1 MKKNNIVL
9 LLLILFSFFAF
20 NLNVVNATEVEEE
33 TVEVEE
39 KKEEVKE
46 ENKESEEAPKE
57 ETTKEESSTNTPSVT
72 TTITNEEDSVQEP
85 TEETENTTKVV
96 EITGEVN
103 SETNNE
109 VTEEVTSEP
118 TVDVIV
124 EPTEEHSDETTNET
138 VEEQVPQTTVE
149 TTAVE
154 PKQPKD
160 SNDDENEDEGSKE
173 EPSSFVMPVQKAK
186 VIITKVDEEGN
197 QLKGAVLQVRDSE
210 GNVLDEWESDGSAH
224 EILLPDGTYT
234 VHEVSAPDGYE
245 LAEDKEFTISIVID
259 VSYQADT
266 NYPNVPCEAS
276 TTYYVEINGIQH
288 EVYCIN
294 QYLAEPGP
302 GAEYNGSILKP
313 EDVREFTQQ
322 ITLKDP
328 YTNTDDNYA
337 EIHARYPGYVSYNHG
352 HLTDGPIDVSD
363 QSLSDQ
369 ELYDTLLNIVYRRTI
384 AKDQDRF
391 KDIPDSAISYLTEAA
406 LKTYTNAG
414 ITQLQR
420 QSSLQPG
427 DEALYEQDGKYYW
440 YLMHMYKDY
449 VYDPDSP
456 YGWRTEI
463 GHGDALGNFARH
475 WAQNKPLHETRNLS
489 VDHPEYAELFYYL
502 LGDSTSANLTHP
514 DDMHIYIYTSLNT
527 PEDDDGYQNL
537 LGITGYI
544 EDFEPEPVAV
554 EMVNK
559 YSTEKRDIS
568 VQKEW
573 DDKENI
579 SKKRP
584 DVVLINLYSY
594 LDNIEEKELVAT
606 VEVTAETG
614 ENGWGYTFYDLPKY
628 DHGQLIHYTIDEVEL
643 EDYFYVLDGDMDEGF
658 SLINII
664 YGRGG
669 DNPPTGDSIIE
680 YIVMLLLSL
689 FGFVKLKR
697 IYNCL

>member
-124 EPTEEHSDETTNET
+124 EPTEEHSDETTNEI

-197 QLKGAVLQVRDSE
+197 QLAGAVLQVRDSE

-276 TTYYVEINGIQH
+276 TTYYVEINGVQH

-294 QYLAEPGP
+294 QYLTEPGP

-313 EDVREFTQQ
+313 EDIRKFTQQ

-369 ELYDTLLNIVYRRTI
+369 ELYDTLLNIVYRRTL
-384 AKDQDRF
+384 AQNDERF
-391 KDIPDSAISYLTEAA
+391 KSMPTDAISYITEAA

-449 VYDPDSP
+449 VYDPDSQ

-502 LGDSTSANLTHP
+502 LGDETSANLTHP

-527 PEDDDGYQNL
+527 PDDDDGYQNL

-606 VEVTAETG
+606 VEVTSETG

-643 EDYFYVLDGDMDEGF
+643 EDYFYVLDGNMDEGF

>member
-96 EITGEVN
+96 ELTGEVN

-420 QSSLQPG
+420 QPSLQPG
-427 DEALYEQDGKYYW
+427 DAALYEQDGKYYW

-449 VYDPDSP
+449 VYDPSEP

-502 LGDSTSANLTHP
+502 LGDETSANLTHP

-527 PEDDDGYQNL
+527 PDDDDGYQNL